1 MAEPGIA
8 AQGTSLIWGHV
19 ALVAC
24 TVLYLAWWLVF
35 FNPRLPKA
43 AGALYAV
50 GVACIVGAAML
61 GIAGV
66 VLAVRGV
73 GGLVPAMTR
82 GVPVWAIAAGG
93 IVAYVVLVLVTTRF
107 FHRPVTT
114 ELRPVHRLARAR
126 ASAWWTPSSARAP
139 LEGRRRRCSRSWPWR

>member
-8 AQGTSLIWGHV
+8 AQGASLIWGHV

-50 GVACIVGAAML
+50 GVACIVGAAVL
-61 GIAGV
+61 GITGV
-66 VLAVRGV
+66 VLTVRGV

-114 ELRPVHRLARAR
+114 ELVLF
-126 ASAWWTPSSARAP
+126 T
-139 LEGRRRRCSRSWPWR
+139 G